1 MTTLKQHKNIAKLET
16 NQIPW
21 QKLAEAVGVSR
32 QTINFIETGRYWGFL
47 LLRNAP
53 IELDLIFLSKAV
65 DVESQCITSPLC
77 LIFACL
83 VLNAEKLPPS
93 NFSIPKNYFP
103 TQEF

>member
-1 MTTLKQHKNIAKLET
+1 MAKLEA

-21 QKLAEAVGVSR
+21 QKLAEAVGVSW

-65 DVESQCITSPLC
+65 DVESQCITFASLPHLC
-77 LIFACL
+77 VFGVECKEIASVKFL
-83 VLNAEKLPPS
+83 VCVKAYGR
-93 NFSIPKNYFP
+93 KNVYLHR
-103 TQEF
+103 